1 MMVLSF
7 LHTPAHTHTYTHTP
21 VLVEQSQLT
30 SLSMSYRD
38 KFLSFFFTCLLF
50 RLFLGRDIL
59 AVVPCK
65 QLRS

>member
-7 LHTPAHTHTYTHTP
+7 LHTPAHTHTYTYTP

-38 KFLSFFFTCLLF
+38 KFLSFFHLF
-50 RLFLGRDIL
+50 VVQTLSWKGHFSCC
-59 AVVPCK
+59 AV
-65 QLRS
+65 